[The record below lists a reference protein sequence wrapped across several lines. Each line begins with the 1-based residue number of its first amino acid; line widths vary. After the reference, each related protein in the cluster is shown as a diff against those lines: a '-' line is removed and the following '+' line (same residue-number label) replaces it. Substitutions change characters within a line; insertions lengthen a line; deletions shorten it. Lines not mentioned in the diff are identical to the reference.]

1 MPSSSALSSSRSSW
15 TDRDDEGT
23 VSLQNVG
30 KRSPSD
36 TVPHPRSLG
45 SYATLLWVPH
55 ISHASVLFVNEVE
68 CTDTT
73 FKDSFGT
80 LLVSCLCLTSFI
92 VSPALPVQ
100 CS

>member
-1 MPSSSALSSSRSSW
+1 MI
-15 TDRDDEGT
+15 
-23 VSLQNVG
+23 LQNVG
-30 KRSPSD
+30 KRSLND

-55 ISHASVLFVNEVE
+55 ILHAIVLFVNEVE

-73 FKDSFGT
+73 FEDSFGT

-92 VSPALPVQ
+92 FRQSCTPSSVFLKL
-100 CS
+100 CWHM